1 MRCSAAP
8 SRGISAAPNPGAAD
22 LALVLFAGFI
32 ILILL
37 RVPISMAIGAAVL
50 AAFAVSEFS
59 SALYVIPLQILE
71 GVNKPSLAAVP
82 FFIMAG
88 NLMNAAT
95 MTDRIFNFASALVG
109 HFRAGLAQVNV
120 LSSMIYAGVSGA
132 AVADA
137 AGLGTIEIKAM
148 RERGYRPEFAAA
160 VTVCS
165 SVVGPLIPPSIGLVI
180 YAFLA
185 QQSVERMFL
194 AGFVPGILV
203 GLSLMAFNRM
213 LAVRENFPTQSRASR
228 AEVRSSAIDGCL
240 ALVAPAII
248 LGSILFGFVT
258 ATEAGVLAC
267 LYSILLGIVYKTL
280 NWRNFFSAVT
290 DTMAMTTVIMII
302 IGFSIAM
309 GWLLAIEQV
318 PQRLGEWLFG
328 FTENRHVFLGL
339 LMVFVLLIGCV
350 VEGVP
355 ATLILVPML
364 LPVVDAYGID
374 RVHFG
379 IILQLGLLIG
389 IATPPM
395 GIGLYIM
402 VEVGKVPFEKVTIA
416 VLPFLIPLI
425 AVWILLTYIP
435 GLTLWLPNLVLGP
448 DTL

>member
-1 MRCSAAP
+1 MMAT
-8 SRGISAAPNPGAAD
+8 I
-22 LALVLFAGFI
+22 LFAGFI
-32 ILILL
+32 LMILL
-37 RVPISMAIGAAVL
+37 RVPISIAIGAAVV
-50 AAFAVSEFS
+50 AAFALSDFS
-59 SALYVIPLQILE
+59 GDLYIIPQQILD
-71 GVNKPSLAAVP
+71 GVGKPSLAAVP

-88 NLMNAAT
+88 NLMNAVG
-95 MTDRIFNFASALVG
+95 MTDRIFAFASSLVG

-120 LSSMIYAGVSGA
+120 LSSMIFAGVSGA

-148 RERGYRPEFAAA
+148 KERGYRAEFAAA

-165 SVVGPLIPPSIGLVI
+165 AVVGPLIPPSIGLVI

-194 AGFVPGILV
+194 AGLLPGVIV
-203 GLSLMAFNRM
+203 GLSLMMFNRI
-213 LAVRENFPTQSRASR
+213 LAIRENFPTQPKASR
-228 AEVRSSAIDGCL
+228 AEVKGHALDGFL

-267 LYSILLGIVYKTL
+267 LYSIALGFAYRSLTFTKFWKAL
-280 NWRNFFSAVT
+280 T
-290 DTMAMTTVIMII
+290 DTMMMTTVIMII

-318 PQRLGEWLFG
+318 PQAMGDAMFAL
-328 FTENRHVFLGL
+328 TTDKHVFLAL
-339 LMVFVLLIGCV
+339 MMVFILLIGCV

-355 ATLILVPML
+355 AKLMLVPML
-364 LPVVDAYGID
+364 LPITDAYGID

-389 IATPPM
+389 IVTPPM

-402 VEVGKVPFEKVTIA
+402 VEVGKVPFEKVA
-416 VLPFLIPLI
+416 VACLPFLVPLMV
-425 AVWILLTYIP
+425 VWIALTFIP
-435 GLTLWLPNLVLGP
+435 GLSLWLPNFLLGP
-448 DTL
+448 SL